1 MRTTLTIEDFIF
13 ERLNEKAHRE
23 RKSFKQVVN
32 ETLSRGLLISD
43 SPSQPEHFSVK
54 VHACGRREGID
65 YGKLNQ
71 LSDEIEAAEH
81 DHT

>member
-43 SPSQPEHFSVK
+43 SPSQPEHFSVQA
-54 VHACGRREGID
+54 HACGRREGID

>member
-13 ERLNEKAHRE
+13 EKLNEKAHRE
-23 RKSFKQVVN
+23 KKSFKQVVN

-43 SPSQPEHFSVK
+43 APSQSGNFSVQA
-54 VHACGRREGID
+54 HACGRREGID

-71 LSDEIEAAEH
+71 LSDELEAAEH
-81 DHT
+81 DHS